1 MRHGFDRERRGWRWY
16 RGKCFSDHIRCYNC
30 ILLLEEG
37 SRWIC
42 GTDISQY
49 YFFYRCDNDVNAH
62 TQSVRNTLDEE
73 ERTDERGGSRNGGN
87 FVEDIVAD
95 IDSLFDFS
103 KGRNKSNRQK
113 GEETTIELENLSLLE
128 DFRRDSPRGQ
138 AKRRRSS
145 RDNDEVMISLNV
157 HDENEEVEESS

>member
-1 MRHGFDRERRGWRWY
+1 MRQRR
-16 RGKCFSDHIRCYNC
+16 
-30 ILLLEEG
+30 
-37 SRWIC
+37 
-42 GTDISQY
+42 
-49 YFFYRCDNDVNAH
+49 NAH